1 MTLQEPPSPDWATT
15 EAVRVAAR
23 VRANSTVFLWSKRG
37 ILPEPMIVERGRKG
51 RMARWP
57 LHAIT
62 QATWVTGL
70 LDARFTWREILE
82 RIQRGEVKP

>member
-1 MTLQEPPSPDWATT
+1 
-15 EAVRVAAR
+15 
-23 VRANSTVFLWSKRG
+23 
-37 ILPEPMIVERGRKG
+37 MIVERGRKG

-62 QATWVTGL
+62 QAARVAGL

-82 RIQRGEVKP
+82 RIQRGEFKP